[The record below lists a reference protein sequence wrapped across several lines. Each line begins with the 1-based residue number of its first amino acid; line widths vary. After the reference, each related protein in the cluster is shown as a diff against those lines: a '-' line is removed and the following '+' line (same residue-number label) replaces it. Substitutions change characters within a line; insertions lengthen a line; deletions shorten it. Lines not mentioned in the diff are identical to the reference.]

1 MARKNTK
8 IMLARTHFEEKDD
21 TKRILI
27 TLFEHFF

>member
-1 MARKNTK
+1 MTRKNTK
-8 IMLARTHFEEKDD
+8 IMLARTHFEVKDD